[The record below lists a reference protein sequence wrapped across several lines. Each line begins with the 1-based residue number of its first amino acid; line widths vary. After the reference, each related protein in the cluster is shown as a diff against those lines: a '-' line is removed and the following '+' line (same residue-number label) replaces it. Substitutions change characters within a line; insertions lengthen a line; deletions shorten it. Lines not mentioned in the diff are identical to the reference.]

1 MMFKTARFFVTTFQ
15 TRNASNVSFIGLG
28 QMGARMVKNLTSK
41 GQEVKVFDIVP
52 AALNSVA
59 NLKGTQ
65 VCSSPKDAAKDAS
78 IVITMLPTG
87 DIVKDT
93 LLADNGILKGIPK
106 NSLFIDCS
114 TIEPKM
120 AQELSKISKENGVR
134 YIDAPVSGGVTG
146 AEKGTLT
153 FMVGGD
159 KNDLKE
165 AEPVLSKM
173 GAKIFPCGDIGAG
186 QIAKLCNNLILGI
199 TMIGTCEAMNLG
211 VKLGLDP
218 KLLTNI
224 VNVST
229 GRSWSSDT
237 YNPVPGV
244 MPDVPPSNGYEGGF
258 SVPLIAKDLG
268 LAEAAALSCGTPLLL
283 GALAHQIYR
292 ALILNGYA
300 DKDFA
305 VVYEF
310 LKGQSK

>member
-1 MMFKTARFFVTTFQ
+1 MLLRTGRYLVSTFQ

-28 QMGARMVKNLTSK
+28 QMGTRMVKNITSK
-41 GQEVKVFDIVP
+41 GQEVKVFDILP
-52 AALNSVA
+52 AAIDSVA
-59 NLKGTQ
+59 NLKGAKI
-65 VCSSPKDAAKDAS
+65 CSSAEEAAKDAN

-87 DIVKDT
+87 DIVKET
-93 LLADNGILKGIPK
+93 LLAEKGILKGIPK
-106 NSLFIDCS
+106 KSLFIDCS

-120 AQELSKISKENGVR
+120 AQELSKISKENDIR

-146 AEKGTLT
+146 AEAGTLT

-159 KNDLKE
+159 TNDMKE

-173 GAKIFPCGDIGAG
+173 GGKIFHCGNIGAG

-211 VKLGLDP
+211 IKLGLDA

-224 VNVST
+224 INVST

-244 MPDVPPSNGYEGGF
+244 MPNVPPSKGYEGGF

-283 GALAHQIYR
+283 GALTHQIYR
-292 ALILNGYA
+292 ALILNGYG

-310 LKGQSK
+310 LKGQNK